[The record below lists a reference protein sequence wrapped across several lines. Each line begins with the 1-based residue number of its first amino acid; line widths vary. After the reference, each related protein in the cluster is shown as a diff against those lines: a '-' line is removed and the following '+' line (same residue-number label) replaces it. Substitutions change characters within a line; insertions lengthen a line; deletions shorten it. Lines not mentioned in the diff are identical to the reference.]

1 MIGYIKGTVESVD
14 KDKII
19 LECNGI
25 GYNIFVTA
33 TLLNN
38 IYEEGMELKI
48 YTYLSVREDAMIL
61 YGFASKDELDIF
73 K

>member
-33 TLLNN
+33 TWSLKYTHIFLL
-38 IYEEGMELKI
+38 EKMP
-48 YTYLSVREDAMIL
+48 
-61 YGFASKDELDIF
+61 
-73 K
+73 